1 MLNPEEL
8 AGLEATLLP
17 ALERHHLRLLA
28 HGLRTLQEIAG
39 RRGGDSPDGETI
51 RQWVLRQD
59 ATAGDVA
66 FAEAFRIQMLN
77 VADQLRGIAG
87 PSREALDLQLDDL
100 ECWARHQADCRLAG
114 APDPPAGAG
123 STDPG

>member
-1 MLNPEEL
+1 MLTPEEL

-28 HGLRTLQEIAG
+28 HGLRTLQAIAG
-39 RRGGDSPDGETI
+39 RPSGESPDGEMI
-51 RQWVLRQD
+51 RQWVLRQE
-59 ATAGDVA
+59 ATAGDDA

-87 PSREALDLQLDDL
+87 PSCQPLDLELDDL
-100 ECWARHQADCRLAG
+100 ERWARHQADCRLAG
-114 APDPPAGAG
+114 SRDLPASAG
-123 STDPG
+123 STGLD

>member
-1 MLNPEEL
+1 MLTPEEL

-28 HGLRTLQEIAG
+28 HGLRTLQAIAG
-39 RRGGDSPDGETI
+39 RAGEAPDGETI

-59 ATAGDVA
+59 ATAGDNA

-77 VADQLRGIAG
+77 VSEQLRGIAG
-87 PSREALDLQLDDL
+87 PSCQPLDLELDDL
-100 ECWARHQADCRLAG
+100 VRWARHQADCRLAG
-114 APDPPAGAG
+114 GQDHPASAG
-123 STDPG
+123 LD